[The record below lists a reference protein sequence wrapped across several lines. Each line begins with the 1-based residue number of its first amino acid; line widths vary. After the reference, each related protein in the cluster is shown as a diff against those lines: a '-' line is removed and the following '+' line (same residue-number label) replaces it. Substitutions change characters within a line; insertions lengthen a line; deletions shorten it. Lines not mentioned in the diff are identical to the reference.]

1 MTSPNTEKLKSAIL
15 SYLSRQQG
23 NESADKDNLTY
34 EAVRLTLDSLGE
46 NPDDSYTV
54 ADFKL
59 LEYLTFLK
67 DGSNH
72 RYAEIRQLV
81 TESSLSDQQKID
93 LFALLEKGEKENV
106 PLGFFT
112 NSHFGKCLGS
122 QTDETAARIIKA
134 CLEALELSRKDNLTP
149 EEIQQ
154 LLEIPNSVANIT
166 NFGTGFMSGLFH
178 SVCPE
183 FFPILNKPGRQVY
196 HPLKKEMSLIE
207 LSAKQNYVANSKR
220 ISSYLKKNFPNI
232 SSMRTVDNAQFRD
245 EEVKRLLSEMAQ
257 DRKNPTLAEAVL
269 EYLENTTDNPS
280 EYNDASNP
288 TFDLLDHMFPA
299 FINPADNEIFKNAGL
314 SEIELIRSACI
325 KDISKDKRQSHC
337 AKILDSSQLPKNQK
351 LDLSCFF
358 LEASNDANLGL
369 FPERTIKRLPLEAEQ
384 AHNILLRLGM
394 IHSASSEEDA
404 LDASRHL
411 ISVCK
416 SIEDIDLISISALLN
431 AISPTHFPVLD
442 NASQTILEALADES
456 EFDEDE
462 KIDWSKLES
471 YPENARRVTAF
482 LKARGI
488 ESTRVLYNAQND
500 PDVRAALEAINEM
513 VGAQSNAPDPHKTNR
528 KERSSLNTILYGP
541 PGTGKTYQTVTYAVS
556 LCDPEFFAEHEND
569 YGELFQRY
577 EELVYEGRVV
587 FCTFHQSYCYE
598 EFIEGIKP
606 VVDDSAS
613 VRYEIHSGIFKTLC
627 DKALADEESN
637 YLLIADEI
645 NRGNISRVFGE
656 LITLLEPSKR
666 LGAQE
671 ERTTVLPYSGEPFGV
686 PDNLYVLGTMNTAD
700 RSLTQIDTALRRRFE
715 FVEVSPDPSLI
726 EPAILE
732 TDEGAIELRLILEA
746 MNARI
751 GALYD
756 RDHAIGHSYLM
767 GVDSFAELKNRFEL
781 KIIPLLQEYFY
792 DDYSKIR
799 LVLNDN
805 SDTDG
810 FVVREGLAAQ
820 YLGNLGTIEEPLVLG
835 RSRNWRPN
843 HFMAIYGSAA
853 TDTASE

>member
-1 MTSPNTEKLKSAIL
+1 M
-15 SYLSRQQG
+15 
-23 NESADKDNLTY
+23 
-34 EAVRLTLDSLGE
+34 
-46 NPDDSYTV
+46 
-54 ADFKL
+54 
-59 LEYLTFLK
+59 
-67 DGSNH
+67 
-72 RYAEIRQLV
+72 
-81 TESSLSDQQKID
+81 
-93 LFALLEKGEKENV
+93 
-106 PLGFFT
+106 
-112 NSHFGKCLGS
+112 
-122 QTDETAARIIKA
+122 
-134 CLEALELSRKDNLTP
+134 
-149 EEIQQ
+149 
-154 LLEIPNSVANIT
+154 
-166 NFGTGFMSGLFH
+166 
-178 SVCPE
+178 
-183 FFPILNKPGRQVY
+183 
-196 HPLKKEMSLIE
+196 
-207 LSAKQNYVANSKR
+207 
-220 ISSYLKKNFPNI
+220 
-232 SSMRTVDNAQFRD
+232 
-245 EEVKRLLSEMAQ
+245 
-257 DRKNPTLAEAVL
+257 
-269 EYLENTTDNPS
+269 
-280 EYNDASNP
+280 
-288 TFDLLDHMFPA
+288 
-299 FINPADNEIFKNAGL
+299 
-314 SEIELIRSACI
+314 
-325 KDISKDKRQSHC
+325 
-337 AKILDSSQLPKNQK
+337 
-351 LDLSCFF
+351 
-358 LEASNDANLGL
+358 
-369 FPERTIKRLPLEAEQ
+369 
-384 AHNILLRLGM
+384 
-394 IHSASSEEDA
+394 
-404 LDASRHL
+404 
-411 ISVCK
+411 
-416 SIEDIDLISISALLN
+416 
-431 AISPTHFPVLD
+431 
-442 NASQTILEALADES
+442 
-456 EFDEDE
+456 
-462 KIDWSKLES
+462 
-471 YPENARRVTAF
+471 
-482 LKARGI
+482 
-488 ESTRVLYNAQND
+488 
-500 PDVRAALEAINEM
+500 
-513 VGAQSNAPDPHKTNR
+513 
-528 KERSSLNTILYGP
+528 
-541 PGTGKTYQTVTYAVS
+541 
-556 LCDPEFFAEHEND
+556 
-569 YGELFQRY
+569 
-577 EELVYEGRVV
+577 V

>member
-1 MTSPNTEKLKSAIL
+1 MAIDKAKLAEQQKALKSSL
-15 SYLSRQQG
+15 VTYLENQTDDSL
-23 NESADKDNLTY
+23 ADLDNFTY
-34 EAVRLTLDSLGE
+34 EAIPRALNGLAKGHAEHYTKNDFALIEYLTIIPTANS
-46 NPDDSYTV
+46 N
-54 ADFKL
+54 AKL
-59 LEYLTFLK
+59 LEYLQNGSM
-67 DGSNH
+67 DGEDK
-72 RYAEIRQLV
+72 AAFEAF
-81 TESSLSDQQKID
+81 ID
-93 LFALLEKGEKENV
+93 NETSGR
-106 PLGFFT
+106 PRGFFT
-112 NSHFGKCLGS
+112 STGFFPMLTYLTEEQCSHIVSTCININETSADDATSIYAAARTICGIKHFG
-122 QTDETAARIIKA
+122 A
-134 CLEALELSRKDNLTP
+134 
-149 EEIQQ
+149 
-154 LLEIPNSVANIT
+154 
-166 NFGTGFMSGLFH
+166 GFLSGLLH
-178 SVCPE
+178 SIKPTL
-183 FFPILNKPGRQVY
+183 FPILNAPGQRIY
-196 HPLKKEMSLIE
+196 RPLAKDMGVNPKKLGDTSLY
-207 LSAKQNYVANSKR
+207 A
-220 ISSYLKKNFPNI
+220 
-232 SSMRTVDNAQFRD
+232 DNA
-245 EEVKRLLSEMAQ
+245 EK
-257 DRKNPTLAEAVL
+257 
-269 EYLENTTDNPS
+269 
-280 EYNDASNP
+280 
-288 TFDLLDHMFPA
+288 
-299 FINPADNEIFKNAGL
+299 
-314 SEIELIRSACI
+314 
-325 KDISKDKRQSHC
+325 
-337 AKILDSSQLPKNQK
+337 
-351 LDLSCFF
+351 
-358 LEASNDANLGL
+358 
-369 FPERTIKRLPLEAEQ
+369 IKRFMDRYSVVNFRVVDRAQ
-384 AHNILLRLGM
+384 F
-394 IHSASSEEDA
+394 EDP
-404 LDASRHL
+404 
-411 ISVCK
+411 
-416 SIEDIDLISISALLN
+416 N
-431 AISPTHFPVLD
+431 
-442 NASQTILEALADES
+442 
-456 EFDEDE
+456 
-462 KIDWSKLES
+462 
-471 YPENARRVTAF
+471 
-482 LKARGI
+482 
-488 ESTRVLYNAQND
+488 
-500 PDVRAALEAINEM
+500 VRAALDISVEKESPNEEPI
-513 VGAQSNAPDPHKTNR
+513 GLESGGSLYDELSR
-528 KERSSLNTILYGP
+528 RDGRRSQQEQGSLNTILYGP

>member
-1 MTSPNTEKLKSAIL
+1 MAIDKTKLAKQQKALKSSL
-15 SYLSRQQG
+15 VTYLENQTDDSLA
-23 NESADKDNLTY
+23 ELDNFTY
-34 EAVRLTLDSLGE
+34 EAIPHALNGLAKSRAERYTKNDFALIEYLTIIPTANSK
-46 NPDDSYTV
+46 T
-54 ADFKL
+54 KL
-59 LEYLTFLK
+59 LEYLQN
-67 DGSNH
+67 GSMDDEDK
-72 RYAEIRQLV
+72 AAF
-81 TESSLSDQQKID
+81 KAFID
-93 LFALLEKGEKENV
+93 NEPGER
-106 PLGFFT
+106 PRGFFT
-112 NSHFGKCLGS
+112 TTGFFPMLTSLTEEQCSHIVSTCISINEAGADDTASVYGMARTICGIKHFG
-122 QTDETAARIIKA
+122 A
-134 CLEALELSRKDNLTP
+134 
-149 EEIQQ
+149 
-154 LLEIPNSVANIT
+154 
-166 NFGTGFMSGLFH
+166 GFLSGLLH
-178 SVCPE
+178 SIKPTL
-183 FFPILNKPGRQVY
+183 FPILNTPGQNLYR
-196 HPLKKEMSLIE
+196 PLAEDMGVNPKKLGNTH
-207 LSAKQNYVANSKR
+207 LYA
-220 ISSYLKKNFPNI
+220 
-232 SSMRTVDNAQFRD
+232 DNA
-245 EEVKRLLSEMAQ
+245 EK
-257 DRKNPTLAEAVL
+257 
-269 EYLENTTDNPS
+269 
-280 EYNDASNP
+280 
-288 TFDLLDHMFPA
+288 
-299 FINPADNEIFKNAGL
+299 
-314 SEIELIRSACI
+314 
-325 KDISKDKRQSHC
+325 
-337 AKILDSSQLPKNQK
+337 
-351 LDLSCFF
+351 
-358 LEASNDANLGL
+358 
-369 FPERTIKRLPLEAEQ
+369 IKRFTDQ
-384 AHNILLRLGM
+384 Y
-394 IHSASSEEDA
+394 
-404 LDASRHL
+404 
-411 ISVCK
+411 SV
-416 SIEDIDLISISALLN
+416 INFRVID
-431 AISPTHFPVLD
+431 
-442 NASQTILEALADES
+442 
-456 EFDEDE
+456 
-462 KIDWSKLES
+462 
-471 YPENARRVTAF
+471 R
-482 LKARGI
+482 
-488 ESTRVLYNAQND
+488 AQFED
-500 PDVRAALEAINEM
+500 PDVRAALAMPVEKESPSEEP
-513 VGAQSNAPDPHKTNR
+513 VGLENGGSLYDELSR
-528 KERSSLNTILYGP
+528 RSGHRGQREQGSLNTILYGP
-541 PGTGKTYQTVTYAVS
+541 PGTGKTYQTVTYAVR
-556 LCDPEFFAEHEND
+556 LCDPEFFAEHEDD

-767 GVDSFAELKNRFEL
+767 GVGSFAELKNRFEL

-810 FVVREGLAAQ
+810 FVVREDLAAQ

-835 RSRNWRPN
+835 RSKNWRPD